1 MPCWQNTKKYKPYS
15 TDKTKSTMNHLIH
28 FSFSRLVSVIK
39 RDLVENWKTNLYRIL
54 TCYIIFGLIFIFMMY
69 GMNHSSG
76 NSAEYFYERFCG
88 NVTGIIYIALNL
100 YMCYFASLI
109 LEPMRTKERRI
120 SYLMLPA
127 TLGEK
132 FVSRA
137 LYVTIGTLII
147 FGCGLLMAELTRLLF
162 VPILGVSEEFG
173 RFCLAD
179 VWHRILAENQEP
191 TFYGE
196 SDYSYTLLIM
206 FFTVLIT
213 WSHSLYILG
222 GSFFR
227 KKAFIKTMG
236 LCFLLMILFG
246 NFFVQIFEGT
256 EPELIKWLEDWTEAN
271 PTQAANTFL
280 SIGFSLFLLL
290 TVLNWGLSY
299 KLFATSQI
307 TERKLFRR

>member
-1 MPCWQNTKKYKPYS
+1 
-15 TDKTKSTMNHLIH
+15 MNHLIH
-28 FSFSRLVSVIK
+28 FNFSRLVSVIK

-162 VPILGVSEEFG
+162 VPILDISEEFG

>member
-1 MPCWQNTKKYKPYS
+1 
-15 TDKTKSTMNHLIH
+15 MNHLIH

-88 NVTGIIYIALNL
+88 NVTGIVYIGLNIYM
-100 YMCYFASLI
+100 YYFASLI
-109 LEPMRTKERRI
+109 LEPMRTKEKRI

-147 FGCGLLMAELTRLLF
+147 FGCGLLLAELTRLLF
-162 VPILGVSEEFG
+162 VPILGVTEEFN
-173 RFCLAD
+173 RFCLTD
-179 VWHRILAENQEP
+179 VWHRIISENQEP

-196 SDYSYTLLIM
+196 PVYSYTLMAM
-206 FFTVLIT
+206 FITVLIT

>member
-1 MPCWQNTKKYKPYS
+1 
-15 TDKTKSTMNHLIH
+15 MNHLIH
-28 FSFSRLVSVIK
+28 FNFSRLVSVIK

-54 TCYIIFGLIFIFMMY
+54 TCYIIFSLIFIFMMY
-69 GMNHSSG
+69 GMNHSSEG
-76 NSAEYFYERFCG
+76 YFYERFCG
-88 NVTGIIYIALNL
+88 NVTGIVYIGLNIYM
-100 YMCYFASLI
+100 YYFASLI
-109 LEPMRTKERRI
+109 LEPMRTKEKRI

-162 VPILGVSEEFG
+162 VPILGISEEFG

-222 GSFFR
+222 GSFSG
-227 KKAFIKTMG
+227 KK
-236 LCFLLMILFG
+236 
-246 NFFVQIFEGT
+246 
-256 EPELIKWLEDWTEAN
+256 
-271 PTQAANTFL
+271 L
-280 SIGFSLFLLL
+280 SSRP
-290 TVLNWGLSY
+290 WGS
-299 KLFATSQI
+299 ASC
-307 TERKLFRR
+307 

>member
-1 MPCWQNTKKYKPYS
+1 
-15 TDKTKSTMNHLIH
+15 MNHLIH

-54 TCYIIFGLIFIFMMY
+54 TCYIIFSLIFIFMMY

-162 VPILGVSEEFG
+162 VPILGISEEFG

-222 GSFFR
+222 GSFSGKSFHQDHGALLPVDDLVR
-227 KKAFIKTMG
+227 E
-236 LCFLLMILFG
+236 FLR
-246 NFFVQIFEGT
+246 
-256 EPELIKWLEDWTEAN
+256 PD
-271 PTQAANTFL
+271 
-280 SIGFSLFLLL
+280 
-290 TVLNWGLSY
+290 
-299 KLFATSQI
+299 
-307 TERKLFRR
+307 FRRD

>member
-1 MPCWQNTKKYKPYS
+1 
-15 TDKTKSTMNHLIH
+15 MNHLIH

-69 GMNHSSG
+69 GMNHSSEG
-76 NSAEYFYERFCG
+76 YFYERFCG
-88 NVTGIIYIALNL
+88 NVVYIGLNIYM
-100 YMCYFASLI
+100 YYFASLI
-109 LEPMRTKERRI
+109 LEPMRTKEKRI

-147 FGCGLLMAELTRLLF
+147 FGCGLLLAELTRLLF
-162 VPILGVSEEFG
+162 VQILGVTEEFN

>member
-1 MPCWQNTKKYKPYS
+1 
-15 TDKTKSTMNHLIH
+15 MNHLIH

-162 VPILGVSEEFG
+162 VPILGISEEFG

-222 GSFFR
+222 GSFSE
-227 KKAFIKTMG
+227 KAFIKTMG

>member
-1 MPCWQNTKKYKPYS
+1 
-15 TDKTKSTMNHLIH
+15 MNHLIH
-28 FSFSRLVSVIK
+28 FNFSRLVSVIK

-54 TCYIIFGLIFIFMMY
+54 TCYIIFSLIFIFMMY
-69 GMNHSSG
+69 GMNHSSEG
-76 NSAEYFYERFCG
+76 YFYERFCD
-88 NVTGIIYIALNL
+88 NVTGIVYNIYM
-100 YMCYFASLI
+100 YYFASLI
-109 LEPMRTKERRI
+109 LEPMRTKEKRI

-162 VPILGVSEEFG
+162 VSILGISEEFG